1 MFTAGCDTQDERQR
15 ADILDRIK
23 GMEMVGMTQIH
34 KARALMERVWE
45 TGKPW
50 ETLVAG
56 EFFG

>member
-1 MFTAGCDTQDERQR
+1 
-15 ADILDRIK
+15 
-23 GMEMVGMTQIH
+23 MTNQYKTH

-56 EFFG
+56 EFLG